1 MIKEQI
7 IKDLAKA
14 LKTLRIP
21 KDKIKLE
28 HPALRRVQGKPDH
41 GDYATN
47 VALVTFKKRPKK
59 LKTEAKLPLDW
70 ANKIVNTWRLS
81 GLPEYI
87 AKVEVAKPGFIN
99 LWLDEKA
106 LVAQLERVL
115 KEKSRFGKSFDPELK
130 TEGLTSL
137 KRKKILLEHT
147 SPNPQTTIMLGH
159 LRNNFLGMSM
169 AHILEFLG
177 AKVTKDCI
185 VNDRGIH
192 ISRAMWGY
200 LVFGRKRTGLNK
212 SQLLRFKK
220 VTDSQIKKVSAN
232 ADWQELIGE
241 WTKKK
246 SNWWRPSELGLK
258 TDHINLIW
266 YVLGSRAYEL
276 FPEVKDQVQEILVAW
291 EGGEKVVKALWRQI
305 LNWSAKGYEH
315 TYQRIGSVHD
325 YVWYEHK
332 LYRVGKDLVERGVKK
347 GVFRKLPDGAV
358 LSDLSKYELPD
369 AILRKSDGTALYH
382 TFDINLTKKK
392 RKKFPSDLYIW
403 DIGNEQILYL
413 KQLFAM
419 CEQLGIGKRSD
430 YFHLNYALI
439 NLKGGGKMSTRTGDV
454 IKADEVLDEL
464 HQRALEV
471 IKSTDQELRGKLTKK
486 QLDELAETVALGA
499 IKYSLLKYARETTI
513 YFDPEE
519 SLALEGNS
527 GPYLQYTYARCRSV
541 MRRAGST
548 KHQAPSTNIKF
559 NLEEL
564 ALLRTIYQ
572 FPEVVAEAGENYA
585 PNLICNYLF
594 DLAQKYNLFYNKHSI
609 LKARS
614 QKLRNFRLALTAAVA
629 QVLKNGLS
637 LLGIQAPERM

>member
-7 IKDLAKA
+7 RKDLAKA
-14 LKTLRIP
+14 LKGLRIP

-28 HPALRRVQGKPDH
+28 HPANLEH

-47 VALVTFKKRPKK
+47 VALATFKKRPKK
-59 LKTEAKLPLDW
+59 LRPETKLPLDW

-106 LVAQLERVL
+106 LATQLERVL
-115 KEKSRFGKSFDPELK
+115 KEKNRFGKLNNFK
-130 TEGLTSL
+130 G
-137 KRKKILLEHT
+137 KKILLEHT

-169 AHILEFLG
+169 ALILEFLG

-185 VNDRGIH
+185 VNDRGVH

-200 LVFGRKRTGLNK
+200 LVFGRKRTGLKK

-220 VTDSQIKKVSAN
+220 VSDSQIKKVSAKV
-232 ADWQELIGE
+232 DWKELLNE
-241 WTKKK
+241 WSKKK
-246 SNWWRPSELGLK
+246 SNWWKPNELGIK
-258 TDHINLIW
+258 ADHINLIW
-266 YVLGSRAYEL
+266 YVLGSRAYEML
-276 FPEVKDQVQEILVAW
+276 PEVKGQVQDILVAW
-291 EGGEKVVKALWRQI
+291 EGGEKVVRALWRQI
-305 LNWSAKGYEH
+305 LGWSAKGYED
-315 TYQRIGSVHD
+315 TYNRIDSLHD
-325 YVWYEHK
+325 HVWYEHK
-332 LYRVGKDLVERGVKK
+332 LYKVGKDLVEKGVKK

-358 LSDLSKYELPD
+358 VSDLGKYGLTD

-392 RKKFPSDLYIW
+392 RKRFPSDLYIW

-419 CEQLGIGKRSD
+419 CEQLGIGKRED

-454 IKADEVLDEL
+454 IKADEILDEL

-471 IKSTDQELRGKLTKK
+471 IKSTNQELRGKLSKK
-486 QLDELAETVALGA
+486 ELSELAETVALGA

-541 MRRAGST
+541 LRKANEKTKKPKNQKTKSVSQFLSFSGS
-548 KHQAPSTNIKF
+548 KF
-559 NLEEL
+559 NSEEMS
-564 ALLRTIYQ
+564 LLRTIYQ

-585 PNLICNYLF
+585 PNLICNYLY

-614 QKLRNFRLALTAAVA
+614 QKLRNFRLALTAAVS
-629 QVLKNGLS
+629 QVLKNGLT
-637 LLGIQAPERM
+637 LLGIKSPERM